1 MEKAEKSNIKSII
14 KTKIKRQSLII
25 PYKFSYGN
33 WNNSQC
39 LNSKN
44 VEYIDLSK
52 IKINECENSKLS
64 KSIKTKETSKV
75 SYSNTYNH
83 YQSLNK
89 SLLGHKRKNNEDV
102 YRLSNQNNMKGY
114 NNFNLT
120 KIKTDS
126 FEILTIIDCIICL
139 SSINNS
145 NYHLS
150 CGHIFHK
157 ECILTWMRQYGNCP
171 LCKSSMT
178 HFIDIRTNILEQ
190 IDKEK
195 TKLMKYIFGLSM
207 LSLLLINLFIKT
219 VGFEKIIYKIILK
232 YKN

>member
-1 MEKAEKSNIKSII
+1 MEKLEKLNIKSII
-14 KTKIKRQSLII
+14 KTKIKRESLII

-33 WNNSQC
+33 WNNKQF

-75 SYSNTYNH
+75 SKGNTYKYN
-83 YQSLNK
+83 QLLNK
-89 SLLGHKRKNNEDV
+89 SLLSQKRKNNEDE
-102 YRLSNQNNMKGY
+102 YRFSNQNKKGY

-120 KIKTDS
+120 KINTDS
-126 FEILTIIDCIICL
+126 FEISTNIDCIICL
-139 SSINNS
+139 SSINNC
-145 NYHLS
+145 NYYLS